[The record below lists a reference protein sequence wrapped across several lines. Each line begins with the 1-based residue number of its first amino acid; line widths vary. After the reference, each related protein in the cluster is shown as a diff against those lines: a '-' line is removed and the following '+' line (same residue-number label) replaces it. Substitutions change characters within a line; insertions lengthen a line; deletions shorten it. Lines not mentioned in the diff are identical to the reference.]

1 MDGTFHAYRTVVLSD
16 VHLGSSLC
24 DIARVNAFLEGV
36 RCEHLIL
43 NGDIIDCWAL
53 RRGGVWGAEHTRF
66 IGLLLAKVRH
76 HRTRV
81 VYVRG
86 NHDDVLGRLLPLALD
101 NLSIV
106 EEHVHTMGGRDYLV
120 VHGDAFDA
128 VVRHNQLTT
137 AAGNLSYHMLM
148 AINSVYNWTRRLRR
162 LRRLRGLEGWSLARA
177 IKTRL
182 PQPRRFVARFER
194 FTAELA
200 AKRGCAGIVAGHIHV
215 PADKEIDGVH
225 YLNCGDWVESF
236 TAIVEE
242 YDGSIKLLEFN
253 AVVPTA
259 FPPMV
264 SASGS
269 TVKARPEA
277 AFA

>member
-1 MDGTFHAYRTVVLSD
+1 MDGTFHAYRTVFLSD

-101 NLSIV
+101 TLSIV

-128 VVRHNQLTT
+128 AVRHNLLTT
-137 AAGNLSYHMLM
+137 AARNVSYHALM
-148 AINSVYNWTRRLRR
+148 AINGVYNWS
-162 LRRLRGLEGWSLARA
+162 RRLRGLEGWSLARA
-177 IKTRL
+177 VKTRL
-182 PQPRRFVARFER
+182 PQARRFVARFER
-194 FTAELA
+194 FMAELA
-200 AKRGCAGIVAGHIHV
+200 AQRGCAGVVAGHIHV
-215 PADKEIDGVH
+215 PADKVIDGVH
-225 YLNCGDWVESF
+225 YLNCGDWVESY

-242 YDGSIKLLEFN
+242 YDGSIKLLEFD
-253 AVVPTA
+253 APTPVPTQTPVPVIGA
-259 FPPMV
+259 T
-264 SASGS
+264 A
-269 TVKARPEA
+269 KAGPQA

>member
-106 EEHVHTMGGRDYLV
+106 EEHVHTMGWRDYLV
-120 VHGDAFDA
+120 VHGDASDA

-148 AINSVYNWTRRLRR
+148 AINSVYNWMPAPPAPPARAGGLVAGAGHQDALAAAAALCSPLRAVHGRAGRQAGLRGHRRRAHPRPRRQRDRRRPLPQLRR
-162 LRRLRGLEGWSLARA
+162 LGRVVHRHRRG
-177 IKTRL
+177 I
-182 PQPRRFVARFER
+182 RRVDQ
-194 FTAELA
+194 A
-200 AKRGCAGIVAGHIHV
+200 AGVQCGGAHCVSPNGICEWV
-215 PADKEIDGVH
+215 DG
-225 YLNCGDWVESF
+225 
-236 TAIVEE
+236 
-242 YDGSIKLLEFN
+242 
-253 AVVPTA
+253 
-259 FPPMV
+259 
-264 SASGS
+264 
-269 TVKARPEA
+269 
-277 AFA
+277 